1 MLKHNITDPQE
12 LERFESAMR
21 KYFGYADFT
30 KDEEG
35 QYKILALTTMAMLW
49 QIAKDEHE
57 ESIFVVGDTVYHPTL
72 GRCSVARTQGDEV
85 FVSIFQGDEVF
96 VSIFQGDEYR
106 VEQELLSFE
115 TWPLPVHV
123 RPVAAPVDETA
134 PRPKDGWWNVRLAM
148 HEGKGDPMRRYV
160 TNLCVYRDANLNSFA
175 GNIEDYDFIE
185 YIGD

>member
-49 QIAKDEHE
+49 QIAKDEYE

-72 GRCSVARTQGDEV
+72 GRCSVVRVQGDEV
-85 FVSIFQGDEVF
+85 FVT
-96 VSIFQGDEYR
+96 IFQGDEYHAT
-106 VEQELLSFE
+106 QELLSFE
-115 TWPLPVHV
+115 PWPNPVHV

-148 HEGKGDPMRRYV
+148 HKGEGDPMRRYV
-160 TNLCVYRDANLNSFA
+160 VNLCVYRDAMLKSYA
-175 GNIEDYDFIE
+175 GRIEDYDFIE

>member
-35 QYKILALTTMAMLW
+35 QYLVLGLTTMAMLW

-72 GRCSVARTQGDEV
+72 GKCTVAYIQDDVILVTV
-85 FVSIFQGDEVF
+85 FQGNEF
-96 VSIFQGDEYR
+96 KTT
-106 VEQELLSFE
+106 QELLSFE
-115 TWPLPVHV
+115 PWPLPVHV
-123 RPVAAPVDETA
+123 RPVAAPAEENA
-134 PRPKDGWWNVRLAM
+134 PRPKDGWWKVKLNHASDDGYTV
-148 HEGKGDPMRRYV
+148 RRYV
-160 TNLCVYRDANLNSFA
+160 KGREVYSDPNCKSCTGR
-175 GNIEDYDFIE
+175 IEEYDFIE

>member
-35 QYKILALTTMAMLW
+35 QYKILALTTLAMLW

-57 ESIFVVGDTVYHPTL
+57 ESVFTAGDTVYHPTL
-72 GRCSVARTQGDEV
+72 GRCSVARVEGDEV
-85 FVSIFQGDEVF
+85 FVTV
-96 VSIFQGDEYR
+96 FQGDEYR
-106 VEQELLSFE
+106 ATQELLSFE
-115 TWPLPVHV
+115 PWPLPVHV
-123 RPVAAPVDETA
+123 RPVAAPVDENA
-134 PRPKDGWWNVRLAM
+134 PQPKDGWWKARLAM
-148 HEGKGDPMRRYV
+148 QNGEGPTRVRYV
-160 TNLCVYRDANLNSFA
+160 KGYEVYSDAKCQHYT
-175 GNIEDYDFIE
+175 GRIEEYDFIE

>member
-72 GRCSVARTQGDEV
+72 GKCTVTNIQDDVILVAV
-85 FVSIFQGDEVF
+85 FQGNE
-96 VSIFQGDEYR
+96 FQTT
-106 VEQELLSFE
+106 QELLSFE
-115 TWPLPVHV
+115 PWPLPVHV
-123 RPVAAPVDETA
+123 RPVAAPVDENA
-134 PRPKDGWWNVRLAM
+134 PQPKDGWWKVNLAM
-148 HEGKGDPMRRYV
+148 RQGRGSAIRRYV
-160 TNLCVYRDANLNSFA
+160 KGREVYSDANCKDCRGRTEEYYFV
-175 GNIEDYDFIE
+175 E

>member
-21 KYFGYADFT
+21 KYFSYADFT

-49 QIAKDEHE
+49 QIAKGEYE

-72 GRCSVARTQGDEV
+72 GRCNVVRVQDDEV
-85 FVSIFQGDEVF
+85 FVT
-96 VSIFQGDEYR
+96 IFQGDEYR

-115 TWPLPVHV
+115 PWPLPVHV
-123 RPVAAPVDETA
+123 RPVAAPVDENA
-134 PRPKDGWWNVRLAM
+134 PRPKDGWWKVKPKLAGAYRTM
-148 HEGKGDPMRRYV
+148 QRYV
-160 TNLCVYRDANLNSFA
+160 KGREVYSDENCKDCTGR
-175 GNIEDYDFIE
+175 IEEYDFIK

>member
-21 KYFGYADFT
+21 KHFGYADFT

-49 QIAKDEHE
+49 QIAKNEHE

-72 GRCSVARTQGDEV
+72 GQCCVDSVQGDEV
-85 FVSIFQGDEVF
+85 FVT
-96 VSIFQGDEYR
+96 IFQGDEYR

-115 TWPLPVHV
+115 PWPNPVHV
-123 RPVAAPVDETA
+123 RPASASQH
-134 PRPKDGWWNVRLAM
+134 PKYGWWKVKLAM
-148 HEGKGDPMRRYV
+148 HEGRGSPMLRYV
-160 TNLCVYRDANLNSFA
+160 KGRGVYRDAMLRSYA
-175 GNIEDYDFIE
+175 GNIEDFDFIE

>member
-49 QIAKDEHE
+49 QIAKGEYE
-57 ESIFVVGDTVYHPTL
+57 ESIFVVGDTVYHPLL
-72 GRCSVARTQGDEV
+72 GKCTVDLVEANEIFVTNLQGEECCTKQDV
-85 FVSIFQGDEVF
+85 
-96 VSIFQGDEYR
+96 
-106 VEQELLSFE
+106 LSFE
-115 TWPLPVHV
+115 PWPLPVHV
-123 RPVAAPVDETA
+123 RPVAVPVDENA
-134 PRPKDGWWNVRLAM
+134 RQPKDGWWKVRLAM
-148 HEGKGDPMRRYV
+148 RQGSGPNLRRYV
-160 TNLCVYRDANLNSFA
+160 KGRGVYRDVVLTSFA
-175 GNIEDYDFIE
+175 GRIEEYDFIE